1 MPEKEFEDYLVEHS
15 LSIQASHYLS
25 PIFPLFLLCLSLKT
39 NLVMSLF
46 CEKLF
51 LQFHEKCWVFVR
63 SNISKGRSTKGSPKD
78 PMLRS
83 RFQTDLKIALSNA
96 ENLRLPQTAF
106 LFLLTLHHFQNL
118 SWKSY
123 KVLFRSARTSCNT
136 SGRSVP
142 ARQIWIT
149 YIHAYRSIS
158 PGRG

>member
-1 MPEKEFEDYLVEHS
+1 
-15 LSIQASHYLS
+15 
-25 PIFPLFLLCLSLKT
+25 
-39 NLVMSLF
+39 
-46 CEKLF
+46 
-51 LQFHEKCWVFVR
+51 
-63 SNISKGRSTKGSPKD
+63 
-78 PMLRS
+78 MLRS

-149 YIHAYRSIS
+149 YIHASICLMNHQKTHQTNS
-158 PGRG
+158 MAPWHRESESRIMSQTFLGQFVLVDISFSTTFYGNLFFT